1 MSNRKLNVF
10 LPLLLAVV
18 LALGMFLGHKMPG
31 SGNNGATV
39 FFTKPARGPLQ
50 EVMDLIKAKYVD
62 TLNTDKLQQEAI
74 EGLLSKLDPH
84 SIYIT
89 PEELQRVNEDMD
101 GNFEGIGVE
110 FNITNDTV
118 NVVSVLSGGPS
129 ETAGVQT
136 GDKII
141 QVNDSLVAGNSIT
154 AEKIRRLL
162 RGPAGSVVNTKI
174 LRQQK
179 MITIPIKRGVIPL
192 YSVDAAYMATPTVG
206 YIKISRFSATTYD
219 EFMKAMRKL
228 TQAGMKELIIDLRQN
243 PGGYLDAAVRVAD
256 ELLDENKLIVYT
268 KGKDFPRTDYKTKRP
283 GLFERGPL
291 AILTDEGS
299 ASASEI
305 LAGAIQDWDRGTI
318 IGRRT
323 FGKGLVQEQYDLDNG
338 GALRLTVARYYVP
351 SGRSIQKPYGKGHD
365 DYNEDIMERLH
376 HGELV
381 NKDSIRIND
390 TIPYKTAAG
399 RRVYGGGGITPDF
412 FIPFDTA
419 RFTPTLTAIYTRNTF
434 SNFVY
439 QYYTNNRAKFSAYKT
454 VGDFVK
460 DFQLSNEVMNEFKVF
475 AKKDS
480 VPGLDH
486 LTPKDES
493 EIRNRLKAVMARQ
506 LFRTEGFYETIN
518 QEDPMVKKALEV
530 VTEEAKKEQ

>member
-10 LPLLLAVV
+10 LPLLFAVV

-31 SGNNGATV
+31 SGNNGTTV
-39 FFTKPARGPLQ
+39 FFTKPSRGPLQ
-50 EVMDLIKAKYVD
+50 EVMDLIKTKYVD

-84 SIYIT
+84 SIYII
-89 PEELQRVNEDMD
+89 PEELQRVTEDMD

-136 GDKII
+136 GDKILK
-141 QVNDSLVAGNSIT
+141 VNDTLVAGNSIT

-162 RGPAGSVVNTKI
+162 RGPAGSIVNTQV

-179 MITIPIKRGVIPL
+179 TITIPIKRGVIPL
-192 YSVDAAYMATPTVG
+192 YSVDAAYMAAPTVG

-219 EFMKAMRKL
+219 EFMKAMRQL
-228 TQAGMKELIIDLRQN
+228 TQQGMKELIIDLRQN

-268 KGKDFPRTDYKTKRP
+268 KGKDFPRADYKTKRP
-283 GLFERGPL
+283 GLFEKGAL

-305 LAGAIQDWDRGTI
+305 LAGAIQDWDRGAI

-338 GALRLTVARYYVP
+338 GALRLTVARYYIP

-365 DYNEDIMERLH
+365 DYNDDIMERLN

-381 NKDSIRIND
+381 NKDSIKIND
-390 TIPYKTAAG
+390 TVPYKTAGG

-434 SNFVY
+434 GNFAY
-439 QYYTNNRAKFSAYKT
+439 QYYTNHRETFKAYK
-454 VGDFVK
+454 DAAAFVK
-460 DFQLSNEVMNEFKVF
+460 GFQPTGELMNEFLSF

-480 VPGLDH
+480 IPGLDR
-486 LTPKDES
+486 LSAKDEN
-493 EIRNRLKAVMARQ
+493 EIRVRLKAMLARQ

-518 QEDPMVKKALEV
+518 QDDPMVKKALEV
-530 VTEEAKKEQ
+530 VLDKSSTP